1 MTLLTTVAL
10 LTSLLWPYLLW
21 PYLLQVNEVHLSESN
36 HDRVQALLEA
46 SSSWDFN
53 ALDLVGPTNN
63 HSLLFLGYWL
73 FVQVHLPW
81 PYTMGL
87 LTMALLTMALGYL
100 ALRAGSTHPCTP
112 HTPHA
117 PHTPAH
123 TRTHRTPPLH
133 PLHYRS
139 GCPNPNPKLAPT
151 PAPTPTPTP

>member
-10 LTSLLWPYLLW
+10 LTLLLWPYLLW

-87 LTMALLTMALGYL
+87 LTMALLTMALGWRFVQAAHTL
-100 ALRAGSTHPCTP
+100 TLRTRRTHRT
-112 HTPHA
+112 H

-123 TRTHRTPPLH
+123 TRTPPLH